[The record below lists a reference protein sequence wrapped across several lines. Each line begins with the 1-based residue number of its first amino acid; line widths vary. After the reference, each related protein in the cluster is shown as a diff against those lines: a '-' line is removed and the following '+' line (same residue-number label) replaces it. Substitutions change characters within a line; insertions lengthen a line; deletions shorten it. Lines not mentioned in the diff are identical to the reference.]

1 MRLAKILFACVL
13 PLVAA
18 CSTVTQPDADPA
30 SASASFARSL
40 ASGPVTFVLGR
51 VEGQTADP
59 IITFD
64 HVCQGARYQHRI
76 SDTLMLWPDGRA
88 RRAFTTD
95 RLTDGTVQARD
106 HLGFSGTWT
115 VFTEP
120 SWYYYSSGPSIVVV
134 ALAGFG
140 AEGKRLPNAHAH
152 RERRLAERPRCPR
165 RFVPRLAERRT
176 RGGVHIHVGAPRAS
190 LARSA
195 IAPRVRRVRGAPG

>member
-1 MRLAKILFACVL
+1 MSVARILFVCAVL

-40 ASGPVTFVLGR
+40 ADGPVMFVLSR
-51 VEGQTADP
+51 VEAQTSDP

-95 RLTDGTVQARD
+95 RLADGTVQASD
-106 HLGFSGTWT
+106 HLGFAGTWS

-120 SWYYYSSGPSIVVV
+120 SWYYYSSGPSIVV
-134 ALAGFG
+134 ALAPDSGQKGSAFEMPMRIERDG
-140 AEGKRLPNAHAH
+140 ALSDLGALGGSCPDSPNDG
-152 RERRLAERPRCPR
+152 REAV
-165 RFVPRLAERRT
+165 FTFTRRT
-176 RGGVHIHVGAPRAS
+176 ETSSR
-190 LARSA
+190 
-195 IAPRVRRVRGAPG
+195 